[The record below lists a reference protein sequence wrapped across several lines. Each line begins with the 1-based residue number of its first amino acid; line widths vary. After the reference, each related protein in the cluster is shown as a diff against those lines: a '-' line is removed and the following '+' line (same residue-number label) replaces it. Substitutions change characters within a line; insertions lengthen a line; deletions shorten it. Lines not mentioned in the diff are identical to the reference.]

1 MLQRLI
7 DTRGNITVF
16 IRPAKRS
23 NLKLVQMLIDTHA
36 YVNRTNYTVFHVKMA
51 QRLIDTRAHIN
62 RTNGTAFIWSA
73 THDTCE
79 NGAKGSST
87 LPLTSFTQTTPCQ
100 IFGLSEKINV
110 ETKQMQITARA
121 DDNHVNGTA

>member
-79 NGAKGSST
+79 NGAKAHRHSRSHQSHEWHGVY
-87 LPLTSFTQTTPCQ
+87 LVCH
-100 IFGLSEKINV
+100 
-110 ETKQMQITARA
+110 ARYM
-121 DDNHVNGTA
+121 